1 MLNLRLN
8 PMAAIMLL
16 GWAFC
21 HRVVGEMPQNLDAS
35 AVWIESAGSVAR
47 DQRGSLLY
55 TPESHQSRIGEFQS
69 VAFWCEDVFA
79 TAKVL
84 KSKGVAFAE
93 EPKNEPWGSI
103 AIFKDP
109 DGNQFALSSKVNRK

>member
-1 MLNLRLN
+1 MVTRDGL
-8 PMAAIMLL
+8 
-16 GWAFC
+16 
-21 HRVVGEMPQNLDAS
+21 AS
-35 AVWIESAGSVAR
+35 FSPLPSGV
-47 DQRGSLLY
+47 D
-55 TPESHQSRIGEFQS
+55 
-69 VAFWCEDVFA
+69 DVFA

-84 KSKGVAFAE
+84 KSKGVTFAQ